1 MELFNQHLDRQ
12 ILLNSMASQFANA
25 PREQAQFLKNDNTT
39 LPKGGGLSRGSGL
52 SQNTSGLPDAGY
64 STRKPAVKAEIASVG
79 NDVSAV
85 SAKGSDEGS
94 DEGKEDETTSATT
107 KTMIPTGKT
116 SHPGGVSSSL
126 APPTEKSEQKHDTT
140 APPTKELVG
149 FASDILGFGDEFK
162 NTRSRKALVFKPED
176 SSKPIQGWK
185 SLRSAGLNS
194 KKFGKTNTN
203 GSNFEHTTKDGVK
216 GRLYF
221 VNTTAWN
228 DIKKKHKITVE

>member
-1 MELFNQHLDRQ
+1 MDLFNQYLDRQ

-85 SAKGSDEGS
+85 SAKGSDEG
-94 DEGKEDETTSATT
+94 KEDDTTPPS
-107 KTMIPTGKT
+107 KTIVPTGKS
-116 SHPGGVSSSL
+116 SHPSSSTSSL
-126 APPTEKSEQKHDTT
+126 APPIAGEEQKHDSQPTT
-140 APPTKELVG
+140 AQPTKELAG

-194 KKFGKTNTN
+194 KKFGRTNTN

>member
-1 MELFNQHLDRQ
+1 MDLFNQYLDRQ

-85 SAKGSDEGS
+85 SAKES
-94 DEGKEDETTSATT
+94 DEGKEDDTAPPS
-107 KTMIPTGKT
+107 KTIVPTGKS
-116 SHPGGVSSSL
+116 SHPSSSTSSL
-126 APPTEKSEQKHDTT
+126 APPIAGEEQKHDSTNTT
-140 APPTKELVG
+140 APPSVG